1 MTDKLEKLKEALSER
16 TNEYIILE
24 IDKYESY
31 VEDTVYKLEEAV
43 IILRKELEN
52 IKRQVRKERVA
63 NIKLA
68 LREQETKISREL
80 RRKQQELF
88 EKQDECDKE
97 IDSFT
102 EKLRK
107 SMENIVETELMFK
120 LTWRI
125 NH

>member
-1 MTDKLEKLKEALSER
+1 LSEK

-43 IILRKELEN
+43 ITLRKELEN

-97 IDSFT
+97 IDLFT

-107 SMENIVETELMFK
+107 SMENRTESEIMFK
-120 LTWRI
+120 FAWFI
-125 NH
+125 K